1 MDKKAVQ
8 IIKSIN
14 NTDLGNDDKPN
25 AKAYNDIPD
34 KFYTNLY
41 RKGMN
46 KEDVVNRSKA
56 VGEPPLMLA
65 ISAFTALKN
74 AVNNKALK
82 APANPENIL
91 MAIKK

>member
-34 KFYTNLY
+34 KDPREEALEILI
-41 RKGMN
+41 K
-46 KEDVVNRSKA
+46 S
-56 VGEPPLMLA
+56 LMLVYLH
-65 ISAFTALKN
+65 IPLYKP
-74 AVNNKALK
+74 K
-82 APANPENIL
+82 
-91 MAIKK
+91 